1 MSSSRAYRG
10 GEVCCLF
17 ILKFVSLE
25 LQQDDCGLMNA
36 HSERERGAKKK
47 NRQDKRAALLYLSW
61 FLAVSWLTVCTYVF
75 SLYIYTCVYIRTQ
88 TSAPSRRSTSL
99 SSCQNGSPL
108 LFLLLLAQSRSSL
121 CPQLFNLYLSL
132 SFKTTPPHHPSLKRA
147 FIYIFQELRL
157 KEGVRL
163 SLL

>member
-1 MSSSRAYRG
+1 MLPVYTQVRESWTPAGWLWPNECPFR
-10 GEVCCLF
+10 
-17 ILKFVSLE
+17 
-25 LQQDDCGLMNA
+25 
-36 HSERERGAKKK
+36 EREEQR
-47 NRQDKRAALLYLSW
+47 RRTDKTNAPL
-61 FLAVSWLTVCTYVF
+61 F
-75 SLYIYTCVYIRTQ
+75 SISHGFWPSADSQFARMFFFIYIYTCVYIRTQ

-132 SFKTTPPHHPSLKRA
+132 SFKTTPPHHPPLKRA